1 MTVQQN
7 SNRPTNRF
15 GFSEWSGAIGDLGT
29 TLPLAFALVMING
42 FPAAR
47 IFLLWGLVYL
57 VTGWYYKVP
66 VSVQPLKAMAVIA
79 ITAGFS
85 AQTLSSAAF
94 FYGILFIILSMT
106 GLIGWLQ
113 QWFSKA
119 LVRGIQLGIGLMLA
133 RKALDLIMN
142 NAVILGAE
150 QGGFWLVG
158 LLTLGTGLLL
168 FVGRFILK
176 KPVALLII
184 AVSVGLALIFG
195 TRPPVAELGQAVAEF
210 TLPLFGEFWNILILL
225 MIPQLPLTLGNAVY
239 AANDACHEFWPDQS
253 KRVSPTKLGASI
265 GLSDALIGL
274 LGGFPVCH
282 GAGGIAA
289 HARFGGKTG
298 GTTMIIGIVFIL
310 LALIDNFSAF
320 LFLIPVPILGTLLF
334 FDSWAMVALMKRLEQ
349 IPQYLVAALVGG
361 LSFITHNLALAL
373 LAGLILERF
382 LNIPVVR
389 NGFRKMVG
397 RTGAQIR
404 AQKKEETLHD

>member
-389 NGFRKMVG
+389 NGFSKMVG